1 MIDTMLLFLKNFFL
15 GGLSQLLLW
24 LRLFCYHCKCVLS
37 RTKKKKFCF
46 FIVLNKLNLFIKDI
60 FKIFIKIFEDLQ
72 YYIFENLYMVFWGF
86 VKIFSD
92 VEPLG
97 LSCSSILLGHY
108 PRNLIRSWH
117 YQWKVG
123 LEMVGEG
130 VTPSDLLLY

>member
-1 MIDTMLLFLKNFFL
+1 M
-15 GGLSQLLLW
+15 
-24 LRLFCYHCKCVLS
+24 
-37 RTKKKKFCF
+37 
-46 FIVLNKLNLFIKDI
+46 LNKLNLFIKDI